1 VKKGLPDVQYELR
14 PGVIEFRSGHP
25 DLGLLPAEG
34 LLEATRIV
42 VEREPRQALSYGAEQ
57 GPGCL
62 IRQLRAWL
70 EREEGA
76 APPVKRL
83 MITGGSSQALDMCC
97 MILTRPGDL
106 ALVQSPTYHLA
117 LRVLRDHQLDL
128 VPVVSDDEGVQL
140 EALEKTLMGYQAQGR
155 PVKLLYLVSTF
166 NNPSGVSLNIEQRKG
181 LAVLAQRFGF
191 TVIEDDVYH
200 QLWYERPPPPSVYNL
215 APEACVVRLGSFSK
229 ILAPG
234 LRLGWMSA
242 PPEIIER
249 CKKSGVL
256 DSGGGLGHFTAH
268 VVAAFMELGL
278 LDEHIET
285 LRAVYTERC
294 NALIQGLEEHLPEA
308 CSWLNPGGGFFVW
321 LRLPPGLDSSVVLP
335 VAEGSGVSYLP
346 GPPFY
351 ADGGGESYCRLNFTM
366 WSLQDI
372 EEGARRLG
380 RVLHHCLAHPPEAH
394 KC

>member
-1 VKKGLPDVQYELR
+1 
-14 PGVIEFRSGHP
+14 
-25 DLGLLPAEG
+25 
-34 LLEATRIV
+34 V
-42 VEREPRQALSYGAEQ
+42 VEREPQQALSYGAEQ

-62 IRQLRAWL
+62 IGQLRAWL
-70 EREEGA
+70 EREEGT
-76 APPVKRL
+76 APPVERL
-83 MITGGSSQALDMCC
+83 MVTGGSSQALDMCC
-97 MILTRPGDL
+97 MILTRPGDV

-128 VPVVSDDEGVQL
+128 VPVASDDEGVPLDVL
-140 EALEKTLMGYQAQGR
+140 EEMLTRYQALGR
-155 PVKLLYLVSTF
+155 PVKLLYVVSTF
-166 NNPSGVSLNIEQRKG
+166 NNPSGASLTLGRRKG
-181 LAVLAQRFGF
+181 LGALAQRFGF

-200 QLWYERPPPPSVYNL
+200 PLWFGSPPPPSVYDL
-215 APEACVVRLGSFSK
+215 APDAWVVRLGSFSK

-242 PPEIIER
+242 PPEMIER

-278 LDEHIET
+278 LDQHIET

-294 NALIQGLEEHLPEA
+294 HALVQGLEKHLPEA

-321 LRLPPGLDSSVVLP
+321 LRLPPGLESSVLLP
-335 VAEGSGVSYLP
+335 LAEESGVSYLP
-346 GPPFY
+346 GPTFY
-351 ADGGGESYCRLNFTM
+351 ANGGGEPYCRLNFTM

-380 RVLHHCLAHPPEAH
+380 RVLHRYLAL
-394 KC
+394 